1 MSPMVSQASLPTP
14 LLVSEKRAQT
24 AKASLRKADTDAFYA
39 SLGACMEEVRCVH
52 GLTLEQFAHELGK
65 DQRQVARQIAGT
77 ERPQLEAVFAIDRFR
92 APLVIALAKLS
103 AGVEVV
109 TEIRVR
115 RSA

>member
-1 MSPMVSQASLPTP
+1 MSSLSQASLPTP
-14 LLVSEKRAQT
+14 LLVSESRAKT
-24 AKASLRKADTDAFYA
+24 AKADIRKADTDAYYA
-39 SLGACMEEVRCVH
+39 SLGRCIEEVRHVY

-65 DQRQVARQIAGT
+65 DDRQLARQIAGK
-77 ERPQLEAVFAIDRFR
+77 ERPQLEAVFAVDRFR

-115 RSA
+115 RTA